1 MKKSILIDASSAILL
16 FKSGW
21 MAPLME
27 NYRVGTGPAAFREMT
42 VANYPGAS
50 AFLQWQQEERLV
62 LHPQCPPELSVRTDR
77 NGLDPGEREC
87 ISLFL
92 NGSGAFVV
100 IDDGPGA
107 AFCRREAI
115 PYVNALLIPRLL
127 SPASAT
133 ARVDAEAAMR
143 QIFAIGRYAPWVLEY
158 ALTCPLEDLT
168 FFLPRPPAD

>member
-27 NYRVGTGPAAFREMT
+27 NYRVGTGPEAFREMT
-42 VANYPGAS
+42 VADYPGAS
-50 AFLQWQQEERLV
+50 AFRQWQQEKRLV
-62 LHPQCPPELSVRTDR
+62 LHPQCPPEVSIGTNRP
-77 NGLDPGEREC
+77 GLDPGEREC
-87 ISLFL
+87 ITLFL
-92 NGSGAFVV
+92 NGTGAFVV

-127 SPASAT
+127 SHASTTVREDVQT
-133 ARVDAEAAMR
+133 AMQRIYAS
-143 QIFAIGRYAPWVLEY
+143 GRYAPWVLEY
-158 ALTCPLEDLT
+158 ALTCPPEDLA
-168 FFLPRPPAD
+168 FFLP

>member
-21 MAPLME
+21 MDPLME
-27 NYRVGTGPAAFREMT
+27 HYRVGTGPAAFREMT
-42 VANYPGAS
+42 VADYPGAS
-50 AFLQWQQEERLV
+50 AFRQWQQEERLV
-62 LHPQCPPELSVRTDR
+62 LHAHCLPAVSVGTDR

-87 ISLFL
+87 ITLFL
-92 NGSGAFVV
+92 SGIGMFVV

-133 ARVDAEAAMR
+133 ARANVKTAMQ

-158 ALTCPLEDLT
+158 ALTCPSEDLM
-168 FFLPRPPAD
+168 FFLP

>member
-42 VANYPGAS
+42 VADYPGAS
-50 AFLQWQQEERLV
+50 AFRQWQQEERLV
-62 LHPQCPPELSVRTDR
+62 LHPRCPSEMSIGTNRQ
-77 NGLDPGEREC
+77 GLDPGEREC
-87 ISLFL
+87 ITLFL
-92 NGSGAFVV
+92 SGTGTFIV
-100 IDDGPGA
+100 IDNGPGA

-133 ARVDAEAAMR
+133 ARADAATAMQ
-143 QIFAIGRYAPWVLEY
+143 QIFAIGRYAPWVMEY
-158 ALTCPLEDLT
+158 ALTCPSENLM
-168 FFLPRPPAD
+168 FFLP